1 MKFINLTP
9 HEIHEVSSGMRLPS
23 VGLARVKAVTKKVT
37 SIEGVD
43 IYRSEFEGAL
53 EGLPK
58 AHKGVIYIVSAL
70 ALNAVPA
77 DRTDVVAPGNLVRDA
92 QGQPV
97 GCQGFRCR

>member
-1 MKFINLTP
+1 MKFVNLTP
-9 HEIHEVSSGMRLPS
+9 HEIFEVGSGLRIPS
-23 VGLARVKAVTKKVT
+23 TGLARVKAVTKKV
-37 SIEGVD
+37 SIINGVD

-58 AHKGVIYIVSAL
+58 ARKGVIYIVSAL

-77 DRTDVVAPGNLVRDA
+77 DRTDVVAPGNLVRDP